1 MKEVGIAFR
10 VSLVLF
16 MLFPVTRS
24 VNYTGGNS
32 HLKRNLGAALIC
44 DGSPRPPVPPVQ
56 GLDPSPRPSVS
67 PVAMLDGSPRPP
79 APPVSMVA

>member
-1 MKEVGIAFR
+1 MKEAGIAFR

-32 HLKRNLGAALIC
+32 DLKRNLGAGLIC
-44 DGSPRPPVPPVQ
+44 DGSPRPPVPPVH
-56 GLDPSPRPSVS
+56 GLDGSPRP
-67 PVAMLDGSPRPP
+67 PVPPIAALDGSPRPP
-79 APPVSMVA
+79 APPATRVA